1 MEGRDR
7 TICGVFCLNKPPGMT
22 SRDAVNLVQ
31 RSFRRVRLGHA
42 GTLDP
47 LATGVLVVCAGLAT
61 RLIPFIQELPKL
73 YRGTFLLGRSSPT
86 DDVDGEVTVF
96 ETAPIPTREQVEAAL
111 PEFVGTVL
119 QSPPIYSAVKIEGR
133 RAYEWARKGA
143 PRAPKPRPVEIH
155 ALKVL
160 RYEYPELE
168 LEVHCGSGV
177 YVRSIGRDL
186 AQRLGT
192 TAVMSQLTRLAIGH
206 FVIDQAVDPR
216 EIGPHNWSDY
226 LMPPAVAVKHL
237 PQIQLSEEKIA
248 QILHGQWPVY
258 DGDLTVGQ
266 VAAVIDH
273 TGNLVSVVECQR
285 NKRLRPLVNLPRF
298 PFHL

>member
-1 MEGRDR
+1 MEGHTR
-7 TICGVFCLNKPPGMT
+7 TICGVFCLNKPAGIT

-31 RSFRRVRLGHA
+31 RSLRRVRLGHA

-73 YRGTFLLGRSSPT
+73 YRATFLLGRSSPT

-96 ETAPIPTREQVEAAL
+96 EDAPVVTREQVESTL
-111 PEFVGTVL
+111 PEFVGTIL
-119 QSPPIYSAVKIEGR
+119 QSPPVYSAVKIEGR

-143 PRAPKPRPVEIH
+143 PREPKPRPVEIH
-155 ALKVL
+155 SLKLL

-168 LEVHCGSGV
+168 LEIHCGSGV

-192 TAVMSQLTRLAIGH
+192 AAVMSRLTRLAIGH
-206 FVIDQAVDPR
+206 FVIDQAVDPH
-216 EIGPHNWSDY
+216 EIGPHNWSEY

-237 PQIQLSEEKIA
+237 RQIQLSEDHIA
-248 QILHGQWPVY
+248 QLVHGQWPAY
-258 DGDLTVGQ
+258 DGDLAAGQ
-266 VAAVIDH
+266 VAAVVDQL
-273 TGNLVSVVECQR
+273 GNLVSVVECQR

-298 PFHL
+298 SADP